1 MVRRMRI
8 AAVIAALWILAA
20 GCGAPTAGSA
30 TPHPDTAAL
39 AGLWEQLIPMDGMP
53 ESITLEASGAAMSG
67 GEAARW
73 RLEGNDLYLK
83 RGGQETRYGY
93 TLAGYMLTLFDYA
106 SDTSEFYINPESFAA
121 GADGNAEL
129 KGRWA
134 AWSAFSKLDF
144 DGEGG
149 LTTAV
154 YTTAGR
160 TDLSSRYAAR
170 DGILQTVDT
179 SGNYTY
185 NLYSFA
191 SDGTLLL
198 AETSEYDSD
207 TRQNT
212 AYWKTAEPPAG
223 LLGEWQEAVS
233 TEPAGAGLP
242 ELMKLSAGGK
252 GSAGQQ
258 GGDAQ
263 FMKWEYYAGGFLLF
277 EHSETDLQYAW
288 CTLQD
293 GVLFL
298 GNPDVEEAW
307 YLGSG
312 YKPGSEPL
320 KALEGTWKRG
330 DSKLA
335 LTIKSGGVLEITN
348 SAGKT
353 AMVSVSAAGGVLEL
367 TKDGRTYHMAYTAD
381 DTTMELYYGE
391 QPFLEEN
398 DMPVTLDKY

>member
-1 MVRRMRI
+1 MRRRVRIITLI
-8 AAVIAALWILAA
+8 AMLWLLAA
-20 GCGAPTAGSA
+20 GCGAPAAGSA
-30 TPHPDTAAL
+30 TPHPDASAL

-53 ESITLEASGAAMSG
+53 ASLTLDASGAATSG

-83 RGGQETRYGY
+83 RGGQETRYSY
-93 TLAGYMLTLFDYA
+93 TVAGYMLTLYDYT
-106 SDTSEFYINPESFAA
+106 SDTSEFYINPEAFAA
-121 GADGNAEL
+121 GADGNADF

-134 AWSAFSKLDF
+134 AWSTYSKLDF

-160 TDLSSRYAAR
+160 TDLASRYAAR
-170 DGILQTVDT
+170 DGILQTADA

-191 SDGTLLL
+191 TDGTLLL

-212 AYWKTAEPPAG
+212 AYWKTADPPAG
-223 LLGEWQEAVS
+223 LPGEWREAVS
-233 TEPAGAGLP
+233 NQPAGAGLP
-242 ELMKLSAGGK
+242 ALLKLTADGK

-258 GGDAQ
+258 GGDMQ
-263 FMKWEYYAGGFLLF
+263 FLKWEYFAGGFLLF

-288 CTLQD
+288 CTLGD

-307 YLGSG
+307 YLGAG
-312 YKPGSEPL
+312 YKPGVEPI
-320 KALEGTWKRG
+320 KALEGTWKGG
-330 DSKLA
+330 DGKLA
-335 LTIKSGGVLEITN
+335 LTFKPGGVLELTN
-348 SAGKT
+348 SAGET
-353 AMVSVSAAGGVLEL
+353 AAAAVSAAGGVLEL
-367 TKDGRTYHMAYTAD
+367 KKDGRTYHMAYTAD
-381 DTTMELYYGE
+381 EATMELYYGE

-398 DMPVTLDKY
+398 EMPVTLDKS